1 MGNNGSKVKDTLI
14 GISADELFSDY
25 TLEKM
30 FSEAGLKYLED
41 QVGYDKNNNSLNID
55 SIVELKVSPK
65 KSIITGSKSPSGENF
80 ETCPFYMN
88 KTTFFITNEFSK
100 FLYKLIS
107 ESADNLLNEIANNL
121 NNNPESFVINNLFE
135 TFKDS
140 FERDSKLIN
149 LPIAP
154 VGIKSDSN
162 ITGYKFYSS
171 DFNFQRKSNDSK
183 STMNTNSYNEEYL
196 KDPFFE
202 KNKSYR
208 TDIVNFLDTILN
220 ESFKKSIVNSQNYQ
234 FIIIKLPNSYQISKY
249 IDFKYDIWMNDF
261 IIGYSDLNSVLSNIN
276 IENDNF
282 IVLSIEKLSGKSDL
296 ESSVSYLDSI
306 SIPILDI
313 KINNEKES
321 KTFNLDQLTYYIYY
335 NPKIVTIKQI
345 SPNENSKLFEI
356 SMNNYNLDDKFK
368 FMSKKNSNNQSNS
381 NNQTNTDETFI
392 YTFRKRNQKI

>member
-1 MGNNGSKVKDTLI
+1 MGKGKVKDTLI

-30 FSEAGLKYLED
+30 FLEAGLKYLED
-41 QVGYDKNNNSLNID
+41 QVGYDENNNSLNID

-88 KTTFFITNEFSK
+88 KTTFFITNGFSK

-121 NNNPESFVINNLFE
+121 NNNPEAFVINNLFE

-140 FERDSKLIN
+140 FESDSKLIN

-162 ITGYKFYSS
+162 ITGFKFYSS
-171 DFNFQRKSNDSK
+171 DFNFQRKSNDPK
-183 STMNTNSYNEEYL
+183 STMNTNSYNEDYL

-208 TDIVNFLDTILN
+208 TNIVNFLDAILN
-220 ESFKKSIVNSQNYQ
+220 DTFKKNFVSSENQFQ
-234 FIIIKLPNSYQISKY
+234 FIVILLPNSAQISKY
-249 IDFKYDIWMNDF
+249 IDFKYDIWINNFVKGYNNINDVF
-261 IIGYSDLNSVLSNIN
+261 GSIN

-282 IVLSIEKLSGKSDL
+282 IVLSMEKLSGASEL
-296 ESSVSYLDSI
+296 EKALTFLDSI
-306 SIPILDI
+306 TIPILDV
-313 KINNEKES
+313 KIDNEKES
-321 KTFNLDQLTYYIYY
+321 KTFNLNQFTYYIYY
-335 NPKIVTIKQI
+335 NPKIATVKSL

-356 SMNNYNLDDKFK
+356 SMNDYNLDDKFK
-368 FMSKKNSNNQSNS
+368 FMSKKNLNSNQSEN
-381 NNQTNTDETFI
+381 
-392 YTFRKRNQKI
+392 K

>member
-1 MGNNGSKVKDTLI
+1 MGKGKVKDTLI

-30 FSEAGLKYLED
+30 FLEAGLKYLED
-41 QVGYDKNNNSLNID
+41 QVGYDENNNSLNID

-88 KTTFFITNEFSK
+88 KTTFFITNGFSK

-121 NNNPESFVINNLFE
+121 NNNPEAFVINNLFE

-140 FERDSKLIN
+140 FESDSKLIN

-162 ITGYKFYSS
+162 ITGFKFYSS
-171 DFNFQRKSNDSK
+171 DFNFQRKSNDPK

-208 TDIVNFLDTILN
+208 TEIVNFLDAILN
-220 ESFKKSIVNSQNYQ
+220 DTFKKNFVSSENQFQ
-234 FIIIKLPNSYQISKY
+234 FIVILLPNSSQISKY
-249 IDFKYDIWMNDF
+249 IDFKYDIWINNFVKGYNNINDVF
-261 IIGYSDLNSVLSNIN
+261 GSIN

-282 IVLSIEKLSGKSDL
+282 IVLSMEKLSGASEL
-296 ESSVSYLDSI
+296 EKALTFLDSI
-306 SIPILDI
+306 TIPILDV
-313 KINNEKES
+313 KIDNEKES
-321 KTFNLDQLTYYIYY
+321 KTFNLNQFTYYIYY
-335 NPKIVTIKQI
+335 NPKIATVKSL

-356 SMNNYNLDDKFK
+356 SMNDYNLDDKFK
-368 FMSKKNSNNQSNS
+368 FMSKKNLNSNQSEN
-381 NNQTNTDETFI
+381 
-392 YTFRKRNQKI
+392 K